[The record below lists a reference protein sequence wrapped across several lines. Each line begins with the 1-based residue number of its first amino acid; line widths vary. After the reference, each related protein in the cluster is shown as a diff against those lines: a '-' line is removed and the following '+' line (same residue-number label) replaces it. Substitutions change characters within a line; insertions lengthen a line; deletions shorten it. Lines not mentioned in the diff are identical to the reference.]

1 MFNKI
6 KHWFNK
12 WKLVDVSRF
21 TVNPYPYPY
30 TRFELTPKQM
40 EEANKIYKE
49 KGTIDIQ
56 PVSNIYNNDKSY
68 KDKGNLDNNIKIISE
83 ESIIF
88 NGKEFKNY
96 KRINMYNTKRKI
108 KKIIYKCINMRKN
121 EKLMIEIGQKKIL

>member
-21 TVNPYPYPY
+21 TVDPYPYPY

-49 KGTIDIQ
+49 KGTIEYTFYPCGGIGWGIKVHDLKTKETFDITD
-56 PVSNIYNNDKSY
+56 I
-68 KDKGNLDNNIKIISE
+68 
-83 ESIIF
+83 ESW
-88 NGKEFKNY
+88 
-96 KRINMYNTKRKI
+96 
-108 KKIIYKCINMRKN
+108 
-121 EKLMIEIGQKKIL
+121 